1 MRGPTNSKKVK
12 AIIDD
17 FYVDTEVLILTRN
30 YVWLRE
36 DMQAFVKS
44 KLPQRFRG
52 SKKKENKKY
61 LTEEEMKDAT
71 LRNRYATR
79 KNNVKALV
87 NAV

>member
-44 KLPQRFRG
+44 KLTQRFKG
-52 SKKKENKKY
+52 SKKKEGKKR
-61 LTEEEMKDAT
+61 LTEEEMNAAT